1 VSSRREAA
9 AKGSGERK
17 GGSALGGPEDSRYC
31 RPPPAGRRFAAAHFR
46 KGSDMNPIRFAAAA
60 ARAVRRV
67 APAGLV
73 AFALSVASVHA
84 QGAAPTPGAAAP
96 ASAPVDPLTAPGAL
110 PDIVEGSPSAAITII
125 EYASMT
131 CSHCAEFH
139 EETWPLLKAKY
150 VDSGKAKFIL
160 REFPLDPLAAAGF
173 MLARCAG
180 PDKRDALI
188 DRLFAQQ
195 NNWAFVA
202 APIDSLLAQVEQAG
216 MSQSDFEAC
225 LNNRELYDSVKKTRD
240 AAARLAVVSTP
251 TFFVNGRK
259 LDGALTIAEF
269 DQVLQPLLK

>member
-1 VSSRREAA
+1 M
-9 AKGSGERK
+9 K
-17 GGSALGGPEDSRYC
+17 
-31 RPPPAGRRFAAAHFR
+31 
-46 KGSDMNPIRFAAAA
+46 PIRFAAAA

-84 QGAAPTPGAAAP
+84 QGAAPAAGAAP
-96 ASAPVDPLTAPGAL
+96 ASAPVDLLTAPGAL

-180 PDKRDALI
+180 PDKRDAMI

-225 LNNRELYDSVKKTRD
+225 LNNRELYDSLEKTRD

>member
-1 VSSRREAA
+1 M
-9 AKGSGERK
+9 K
-17 GGSALGGPEDSRYC
+17 
-31 RPPPAGRRFAAAHFR
+31 
-46 KGSDMNPIRFAAAA
+46 PIRFAAAA
-60 ARAVRRV
+60 ARAVWRV

-84 QGAAPTPGAAAP
+84 QGAAPAAGAAAP
-96 ASAPVDPLTAPGAL
+96 ASAPVDPLTVPGAL
-110 PDIVEGSPSAAITII
+110 PDIVEGSPAAAITII

-139 EETWPLLKAKY
+139 EQTWPLLKAKY
-150 VDSGKAKFIL
+150 VDTGKAKFIL

-173 MLARCAG
+173 MVARCAG
-180 PDKRDALI
+180 PDKRDAVI

-202 APIDSLLAQVEQAG
+202 APIDSLLAQVKQAG